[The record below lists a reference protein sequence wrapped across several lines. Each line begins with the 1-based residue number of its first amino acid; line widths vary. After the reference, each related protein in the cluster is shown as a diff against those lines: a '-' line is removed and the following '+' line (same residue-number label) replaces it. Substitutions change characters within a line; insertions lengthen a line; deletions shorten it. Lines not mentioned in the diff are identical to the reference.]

1 MISYQWDVQETVV
14 KMVNALEAVGLSVW
28 VDYNW
33 MHLYPGTMEAMAKA
47 VEGAKVCSDD

>member
-1 MISYQWDVQETVV
+1 MVSYQWDVQGTVV
-14 KMVNALEAVGLSVW
+14 KIVERLQAAGVSVW

-47 VEGAKVCSDD
+47 VEGAKVRY